1 MPTFLFARD
10 FFIALEK
17 LIVVDY
23 RGQREEHGIMRSEFQ
38 AAIAQLIAE
47 KGLPREVVME
57 TVATALL
64 AAYRKSFGGG
74 ENVRIEVDKNGEVH
88 VWAAKRVVAQVHDA
102 NEEISLAEAQRLI
115 PNAALGQFVDVDSS
129 SIFGRIPTQT
139 AKQVIL
145 QRIRE
150 AEHEHLYEQI
160 KNWVGEIRLG
170 TLSRHDP
177 ARGWIIDF
185 DLDNV
190 DKVEG
195 MMPNSEI
202 VQSEHPRH
210 NQRVRFF
217 VYDVRRVQGRMLQIL
232 VSRTHR
238 DLVRRLFESE
248 VPEIYDGTVEIK
260 AIARE
265 PGSRSKVAVVA
276 RQEGLDPIGSCVGVR
291 GSRIT
296 NVVRELHDEKIDIIQ
311 WSPDQATFVANAL
324 SPVKPLKV
332 ELREEDHTALVTVA
346 EKQLSLA
353 IGKDG
358 QNARLA
364 AKLTGWRVDVTKPA
378 EGEVFE
384 ERVEEAVE
392 TGSYT
397 NAAPR
402 HERSERSSGQGGS
415 RRRERDRDRDR
426 ERERSNRS

>member
-1 MPTFLFARD
+1 MKTAALGSGDSTRKNDVTVHKATSGGAR
-10 FFIALEK
+10 
-17 LIVVDY
+17 
-23 RGQREEHGIMRSEFQ
+23 HMRSEFQ

-64 AAYRKSFGGG
+64 SAYRKSFGGG
-74 ENVRIEVDKNGEVH
+74 ENIRIEVDKNGEVRG
-88 VWAAKRVVAQVHDA
+88 WATKKFIAQETDP
-102 NEEISLAEAQRLI
+102 NNEISLAEAQRI
-115 PNAALGQFVDVDSS
+115 YPHAALGQSVDVDSS
-129 SIFGRIPTQT
+129 YIFARIPAQT

-150 AEHEHLYEQI
+150 AEHEHLYDQI

-170 TLSRHDP
+170 TLTRQDP
-177 ARGWIIDF
+177 VRGWLIDF
-185 DLDNV
+185 DLDKV

-195 MMPNSEI
+195 VMPPSEE
-202 VQSEHPRH
+202 VPTERYRSG
-210 NQRVRFF
+210 QRLRVF

-248 VPEIYDGTVEIK
+248 VPEVYEGSVEIK

-291 GSRIT
+291 GSRI
-296 NVVRELHDEKIDIIQ
+296 NNIVHELNDEKIDIIQ
-311 WSPDQATFVANAL
+311 WSPDPATFVANAL
-324 SPVKPLKV
+324 SPVKPLRV
-332 ELREEDHTALVTVA
+332 ELREADHTALVTVP
-346 EKQLSLA
+346 ERQLSLA

-364 AKLTGWRVDVTKPA
+364 AKLTGWRVDVLKPI
-378 EGEVFE
+378 EGEVYE
-384 ERVEEAVE
+384 EQFD
-392 TGSYT
+392 
-397 NAAPR
+397 
-402 HERSERSSGQGGS
+402 ERYEPAQTQSS
-415 RRRERDRDRDR
+415 RRDRGDRSQGRHDR
-426 ERERSNRS
+426 YDRGGEG

>member
-1 MPTFLFARD
+1 MA
-10 FFIALEK
+10 
-17 LIVVDY
+17 
-23 RGQREEHGIMRSEFQ
+23 MRSEFQ

-57 TVATALL
+57 TVATSLL

-74 ENVRIEVDKNGEVH
+74 ENIRIEVDKNGEVH
-88 VWAAKRVVAQVHDA
+88 VWAMKRVVAQVSDR
-102 NEEISLAEAQRLI
+102 NEEISLAEAQLLVPR
-115 PNAALGQFVDVDSS
+115 AALGQSIDVDSS
-129 SIFGRIPTQT
+129 SIFNRIPTQT

-150 AEHEHLYEQI
+150 AEHEHLYDQI
-160 KNWVGEIRLG
+160 KNWMGEIRLG
-170 TLSRHDP
+170 TLTRKDP
-177 ARGWIIDF
+177 VRGWLIDF
-185 DLDNV
+185 DLDKS

-195 MMPNSEI
+195 VMPPSEE
-202 VQSEHPRH
+202 VPLERYRVG
-210 NQRVRFF
+210 QRLRVY
-217 VYDVRRVQGRMLQIL
+217 VYDVRRVQGRMLQIM

-248 VPEIYDGTVEIK
+248 VPEIYEGTVEIK

-291 GSRIT
+291 GSRI
-296 NVVRELHDEKIDIIQ
+296 NNIVHELNDEKIDIIQ
-311 WSPDQATFVANAL
+311 WSADPASFVANSL

-332 ELREEDHTALVTVA
+332 ELRESDHTAIVTVP
-346 EKQLSLA
+346 ERQLSLA

-364 AKLTGWRVDVTKPA
+364 AKLTSWRVDVTKPA

-384 ERVEEAVE
+384 ERVDEVRESSH
-392 TGSYT
+392 TG
-397 NAAPR
+397 A
-402 HERSERSSGQGGS
+402 G
-415 RRRERDRDRDR
+415 RRERGDRYHGRDRDRDR
-426 ERERSNRS
+426 GERERGEGGSRRSSQRGGGRHDYNDY

>member
-1 MPTFLFARD
+1 
-10 FFIALEK
+10 
-17 LIVVDY
+17 
-23 RGQREEHGIMRSEFQ
+23 MRSEFQ

-57 TVATALL
+57 TVANALL

-74 ENVRIEVDKNGEVH
+74 ENIRIEVDKNGDVH
-88 VWAAKRVVAQVHDA
+88 VWAARRVVAQVSDP
-102 NEEISLAEAQRLI
+102 NEEVSLAEAQRLI
-115 PNAALGQFVDVDSS
+115 PKAALGQIIDVDSS
-129 SIFGRIPTQT
+129 SIFNRIPTQT

-150 AEHEHLYEQI
+150 AEYEHLYDQV

-170 TLSRHDP
+170 ILTRKDP
-177 ARGWIIDF
+177 VRGWLVDF
-185 DLDNV
+185 DLS
-190 DKVEG
+190 DKADRVEG
-195 MMPNSEI
+195 VMPPSEEVSI
-202 VQSEHPRH
+202 EKYRPG
-210 NQRVRFF
+210 QRLRVY
-217 VYDVRRVQGRMLQIL
+217 VYDVRRTPGRILQIL

-248 VPEIYDGTVEIK
+248 VPEIYEGTVEIK

-291 GSRIT
+291 GSRI
-296 NVVRELHDEKIDIIQ
+296 NNIVHELNDEKIDIIQ

-324 SPVKPLKV
+324 SPVKPFKV
-332 ELREEDHTALVTVA
+332 ELRDSDHTALVTVA
-346 EKQLSLA
+346 ERQLSLA

-378 EGEVFE
+378 EGEVF
-384 ERVEEAVE
+384 
-392 TGSYT
+392 
-397 NAAPR
+397 
-402 HERSERSSGQGGS
+402 SEMIDYSQEPATTHAS
-415 RRRERDRDRDR
+415 RRDRDRGGRHDR
-426 ERERSNRS
+426 GERGDSGRRQGSGGHRGGNRRSSYYQDDDDE